1 MRHHD
6 DSDNKN
12 RLLDAFQGCLLGMAV
27 GDVLGCPVEGMPP
40 DLIRERFGTISSL
53 VHPLEKDFPN
63 LYYWRVPGLHSDD
76 TQQALTIADVLIE
89 HGRLEVFNILSI
101 WEAMA
106 HTTIYETYPE
116 TGRRKKSSCS
126 LGCHRGTGKALKNR
140 LKHPF
145 LPTSSFAGDG
155 AAMRVAPVG
164 LFYWNDPT
172 NRVDAAVKSALLT
185 HRHPLAV
192 ISTAAVAAAIA
203 AVMSGGRKKRGKK
216 KVLDL
221 IIRETRRAEKLLLEQ
236 YGNLLDPSPDRFDG
250 CFSEALERLPQW
262 WEIEDPSV
270 QESICE
276 YARVSDPILKSEHLF
291 ITKNH
296 ALLAIFTAILVAL
309 KHLGSFRSSIIE
321 TVNLGGDTDTVAA
334 ITGAITGARAGL
346 DNIPLEWQDSV
357 IAREQILMRGRG
369 LVTRAKEKGWEE
381 VLDME
386 RRLTTMEARARREI
400 KERRKQQQNTPHPL
414 RTLN

>member
-1 MRHHD
+1 
-6 DSDNKN
+6 
-12 RLLDAFQGCLLGMAV
+12 MAV

-40 DLIRERFGTISSL
+40 DLIHERFGTISSL

-63 LYYWRVPGLHSDD
+63 LYFWRVPGLHSDD

-89 HGRLEVFNILSI
+89 HGRLEVFKILSI

-106 HTTIYETYPE
+106 HTTIYETYPD
-116 TGRRKKSSCS
+116 TGRRKKSSWS
-126 LGCHRGTGKALKNR
+126 FGCHRGPGKGLKNR

-145 LPTSSFAGDG
+145 LPASSFAGDG

-164 LFYWNDPT
+164 LFYWNDPK
-172 NRVDAAVKSALLT
+172 NRVAAAVKSALLT

-203 AVMSGGRKKRGKK
+203 AVMSGGKKKKGKK
-216 KVLDL
+216 KVLNL
-221 IIRETRRAEKLLLEQ
+221 VIKETRRAEKLLLEQ
-236 YGNLLDPSPDRFDG
+236 YGNLLDPSPEPFNG

-262 WEIEDPSV
+262 WEIENPSV
-270 QESICE
+270 QKSICE
-276 YARVSDPILKSEHLF
+276 YARANDSALESEHQPEHLF

-296 ALLAIFTAILVAL
+296 PLLAVFTAILVAL
-309 KHLGSFRSSIIE
+309 KHLGNFRSSIIE
-321 TVNLGGDTDTVAA
+321 AINLGGDTDTVAA

-381 VLDME
+381 VFDLE
-386 RRLTTMEARARREI
+386 RRLTTMEAQARREI
-400 KERRKQQQNTPHPL
+400 KERRKQQQNGL
-414 RTLN
+414 KN